1 MSNDKRP
8 LDLRDDAAETSRI
21 TGALDML
28 SQQYGRAVLLLDPY
42 AGNHMSHAV
51 DALTS
56 PPAHF
61 LRLDDPIFK
70 SEPQSAPLLVELLS
84 TESSHQDLLVQ
95 SILRA
100 QEQVRNA
107 SGPHSVCG
115 WLFTD
120 VSLPRLQQAMRKRL
134 DGLYPGGARIY
145 LRYFDP
151 RVMPRL
157 SVLLDTSVAGP
168 NPLYSNLSQLLG
180 PVRTWCH
187 LNREGV
193 LQRHDNP
200 PPEHPPFGGFLRFDQ
215 IRADAIDRIG
225 AINLTARALIQRA
238 IPCKQSDDAVIDT
251 FLIEAQERG
260 LHDTADL
267 VAYAWRAMHFGA
279 RFTSDPMLDEL
290 ITAAATHGIPFDALV
305 ENHTLTNAPF
315 DSTSVS
321 TA

>member
-1 MSNDKRP
+1 MLNDKLPMDPQADP
-8 LDLRDDAAETSRI
+8 LETTHI
-21 TGALDML
+21 TEALDAL
-28 SQQYGRAVLLLDPY
+28 SQQYGRTVLLLDRY
-42 AGNHMSHAV
+42 AGNHLSQAV

-56 PPAHF
+56 PPAQC

-70 SEPQSAPLLVELLS
+70 NEPQSAPLLVELLS
-84 TESSHQDLLVQ
+84 TEASHQDLLAQ
-95 SILRA
+95 SITRA
-100 QEQVRNA
+100 QDRVRHA
-107 SGPHSVCG
+107 SGPCSVCA

-120 VSLPRLQQAMRKRL
+120 VSLTRLQQAMRKRL
-134 DGLYPGGARIY
+134 DAHYPGGVRIY

-168 NPLYSNLSQLLG
+168 NPLHSNLSQLLG

-187 LNREGV
+187 LNREGL

-251 FLIEAQERG
+251 CLVEAQKRG
-260 LHDTADL
+260 LHDTADV

-279 RFTSDPMLDEL
+279 PFTSDPMLDEL
-290 ITAAATHGIPFDALV
+290 ITQAATHSVPFDALL
-305 ENHTLTNAPF
+305 ENRTPANSPF